1 MRACAL
7 GFVCT
12 DVYEREGISYP
23 TGNGVDFVIN
33 LSKFGVSG
41 SVVSAVGDDLYGR
54 AMKER
59 LGQYGIDT
67 SHLHVMDGATAVIKM
82 HLNGRDR
89 VHGERIRGVMDVY
102 RPSPD
107 DVAFAK
113 KHDLIHVDLSARIPD
128 LLPELRSEGA
138 AIFFDFSIRHR
149 EPGNEE
155 ILSNVDY
162 AMFSFGSYDEQ
173 VKDTLAWAR
182 SFGPRV
188 VIGTFGTEG
197 SMAYDGNTF
206 TRCGIVEAEVVN
218 TVGAGDAFAA
228 GFMYEAMQGA
238 GIPACLMSGARQA
251 AQVVSGFE
259 PY

>member
-1 MRACAL
+1 MRACAI
-7 GFVCT
+7 GFVCA
-12 DVYEREGISYP
+12 DVYEKEGISYP

-33 LSKFGVSG
+33 LSKFGVLG

-54 AMKER
+54 TMRAR
-59 LGQYGIDT
+59 LGEYGIDT
-67 SHLHVMDGATAVIKM
+67 SHLSVMNGATAVIKM

-102 RPSPD
+102 RPSCE

-149 EPGNEE
+149 EPGSEK
-155 ILSNVDY
+155 ILSSVDY
-162 AMFSFGSYDEQ
+162 AMFSFGKYDEK
-173 VKDTLAWAR
+173 VKDTLAWAH
-182 SFGPRV
+182 SFGPRI

-206 TRCGIVEAEVVN
+206 TRCGIVETEVVN

-228 GFMYEAMQGA
+228 GFMYEAMKGTD
-238 GIPACLMSGARQA
+238 ISVCLMSAARQA
-251 AQVVSGFE
+251 AQVVSRFE